1 MHPDLSLDTKSSFQ
15 FVFTKI
21 KHKASQNALVG
32 LASSIETRCA
42 TNFALTTGFMHMP
55 MHTDQWL
62 KLLYGAPHASTS
74 NRNSQD
80 ITHCHLWA
88 KRFVKFWSR
97 I

>member
-21 KHKASQNALVG
+21 KNKATQDALVG
-32 LASSIETRCA
+32 LASSIETSCA
-42 TNFALTTGFMHMP
+42 TNLALTTGFMHMP

-62 KLLYGAPHASTS
+62 KLLYGSSHTCTS

-80 ITHCHLWA
+80 ISHCHFGAQSL
-88 KRFVKFWSR
+88 VKFWGS